1 MSFITEQDI
10 REEMRDRSA
19 ADHLVLPD
27 IAFTSEDIAHAM
39 RKAARRFNSIR
50 PYVISVEAHK
60 LPDRDN
66 IFFDGIAWA
75 LLEGWLLN
83 AGINDLDYTAG
94 NVQASVQG
102 KLVGNLEKLATKY
115 EKRFVEDATA
125 LKISTN
131 LVAAYGQIG

>member
-27 IAFTSEDIAHAM
+27 IAFTSEDIAYAM
-39 RKAARRFNSIR
+39 RKAARKFNSIR
-50 PYVISVEAHK
+50 PYVCSVEAHT
-60 LPDRDN
+60 LPDRNN

-75 LLEGWLLN
+75 LLEGWSLN
-83 AGINDLDYTAG
+83 VAMNDMDYSAG

-102 KLVGNLEKLATKY
+102 KLMSNLEKMAAKY
-115 EKRFVEDATA
+115 EKRFIEDATA

-131 LVAAYGQIG
+131 LLGYYGQIG

>member
-1 MSFITEQDI
+1 MSFITELDV

-27 IAFTSEDIAHAM
+27 IAFSSDDIAQAM

-50 PYVISVEAHK
+50 PYVISVEAGK
-60 LPDRDN
+60 LPDRNN

-75 LLEGWLLN
+75 LLEGMLLN
-83 AGINDLDYTAG
+83 SSMNDLDYTAG

-102 KLVGNLEKLATKY
+102 KLVGNLEKLAGKY

-131 LVAAYGQIG
+131 LLGAYGQLG